1 MFPAD
6 SKPIPPSQ
14 KVLSSVINHAAWLHL
29 LGAAQQAFD
38 SNNTLNDTTFV
49 NREATRIISVSQ
61 FGSGIWLDVPPDADL
76 PYARQRSGAHA
87 VALQRRSGLYLSAAR
102 AAYDSL
108 QHAGETPDYL
118 WATSSATVA
127 STTRATTPPTAP
139 GTGRS
144 RPWPSARCS

>member
-1 MFPAD
+1 MAARHG
-6 SKPIPPSQ
+6 KRQ
-14 KVLSSVINHAAWLHL
+14 HHAAWLHL
-29 LGAAQQAFD
+29 LGAAQAFD

-108 QHAGETPDYL
+108 FNKQVRRPTT
-118 WATSSATVA
+118 WATSSATAA
-127 STTRATTPPTAP
+127 STTHATTPPTAP